1 MSTPFPSDSAIA
13 HPPALPP
20 ALPPV
25 PVAARGPEPAA
36 APVARAAADAR
47 PVSSRHAALRAFLRN
62 PAAVA
67 GVVLLLFMLVL
78 ALVAPL
84 LYPGD
89 PLDMVAPPL
98 LWPGRDAAYPL
109 GSDSLGRDV
118 IAGIAHGARVSL
130 AVGVVAA
137 VLSVVIGVLLGAT
150 AGYFGGRID
159 DVLVRI
165 TELFQTMPSFLFVI
179 VVVAIGQPSV
189 PMIVFAIGL
198 ASWPVIARLVR
209 AEFRALRETE
219 FVLAARSQGFSH
231 ARIIFQEMLPN
242 ALPPVIVTTSVL
254 VASAIL
260 IESALS
266 FLGMG
271 DPNAVSWGSMI
282 GQGRQLLRTAWYLT
296 ALPGAAIVLTV
307 LALNLVG
314 DGLNDAFNPRLR
326 GRH

>member
-1 MSTPFPSDSAIA
+1 
-13 HPPALPP
+13 
-20 ALPPV
+20 V
-25 PVAARGPEPAA
+25 
-36 APVARAAADAR
+36 
-47 PVSSRHAALRAFLRN
+47 RAFLRN
-62 PAAVA
+62 PAAMA
-67 GVVLLLFMLVL
+67 GVVLLAFMLVL
-78 ALVAPL
+78 ALLAPL

-98 LWPGRDAAYPL
+98 LWPGQDAAYPL

-118 IAGIAHGARVSL
+118 IAGIAHGARISL
-130 AVGVVAA
+130 SVGVVAA
-137 VLSVVIGVLLGAT
+137 VLSLVIGILVGAT

-189 PMIVFAIGL
+189 PIIVFAIGL

-231 ARIIFQEMLPN
+231 ARIIFQEILPN

-282 GQGRQLLRTAWYLT
+282 GQGRELLRTAWFLT

-326 GRH
+326 GR